1 MKIASSTRNLMD
13 EQGSAPDTLQVL
25 ERVSVVK
32 RICEYDSR
40 LAKSER
46 IPALDGLRGVAILS
60 VLSWH
65 GIFQSTSSS
74 ILEQAVL
81 ALGKLTWSG
90 VDLFFVLSGFLICG
104 ILLDARN
111 SSRYFSTFYIR
122 RAYRILPVYAI
133 VVSLFCLR
141 YLPLQFL
148 RSWVEAGTA
157 IPFFSYATFTQN
169 LWMALL
175 GGFGPTGLAVTWSL
189 AVEEQFYL
197 TIPVAIRKISRA
209 QLIRLLTCV
218 VICIPVLRT
227 LILLKLPHG
236 RFANYVLMPCRA
248 DALCM
253 GALAATLVRDSRR
266 WKFVLEKRILLHWVT
281 LLGMVGVG
289 WMFCSQ
295 YDFYSVTFGYSCLA
309 FFYTCC
315 LLVAL
320 MQGSWINRVLCRKWL
335 IELGRISY
343 CVYLIHLPL
352 LQSGHYVIRIVAHHF
367 SINFRHSGGLVVLF
381 GTLVGTA
388 LSIAIARISWRIFE
402 EPMLRRGYV
411 YKY

>member
-1 MKIASSTRNLMD
+1 MD
-13 EQGSAPDTLQVL
+13 ELGSAPDELPVWK
-25 ERVSVVK
+25 RVSVVK
-32 RICEYDSR
+32 KNCECASDKR

-46 IPALDGLRGVAILS
+46 IPALDGLRGLAILS

-65 GIFQSTSSS
+65 GIFQSSASTRF
-74 ILEQAVL
+74 EQVVL

-104 ILLDARN
+104 ILLDARD
-111 SSRYFSTFYIR
+111 SPRYFSTFFIR
-122 RAYRILPVYAI
+122 RAYRILPLYAI

-141 YLPLQFL
+141 YLPLPFF
-148 RSWVEAGTA
+148 RNWVEVGTA
-157 IPFFSYATFTQN
+157 IPIISYATFTQN

-197 TIPVAIRKISRA
+197 TIPIAIRNMSRV
-209 QLIRLLTCV
+209 QLIRLLMYVLTG
-218 VICIPVLRT
+218 IPVLRT

-236 RFANYVLMPCRA
+236 HFANYVLMPCRA

-253 GALAATLVRDSRR
+253 GALAATLVRDTRR
-266 WKFVLEKRILLHWVT
+266 WKFLLEKRILLHSLALVA
-281 LLGMVGVG
+281 MVVVG
-289 WMFCSQ
+289 WMFCSR

-320 MQGSWINRVLCRKWL
+320 IQGSWLNRMLHRKWL
-335 IELGRISY
+335 VELGRISY
-343 CVYLIHLPL
+343 CIYLIHLPL
-352 LQSGHYVIRIVAHHF
+352 LELGDYAIRFAAHHF

-381 GTLVGTA
+381 GAFVGTGF
-388 LSIAIARISWRIFE
+388 SIAVARISWRIFE
-402 EPMLRRGYV
+402 EPMVRRGYA
-411 YKY
+411 YRY